1 MAVRVLPSYPNY
13 RDTTGGPL
21 ENGYIYIGTAGADA
35 ETNPISVFWDEAG
48 TIPASQPIRTVGG
61 YPSYSG
67 SPGMLYVTGSSDF
80 SLTVRTVTGT
90 LVYSALNNTYGA
102 TSTLGS
108 MATQNSNAVS
118 ITGGSISGL
127 SSALEI
133 ASGGTGA
140 GNAASARA
148 NLDLGP
154 TKMANQDINNV
165 QITGGTVTGITDLA
179 VADGGT
185 GASTASAARTNLGL
199 GALAL
204 LEEGAITTDTTKV
217 GAVFVGSSNLDGAGS
232 GVTLPSGGTWATVA
246 MAFGSSDATVLAPG
260 TVNFGQTSDQCAGLY
275 ADTIAGGTNFN
286 PNGPNTSFRTNGR
299 LVVMAIRVT

>member
-35 ETNPISVFWDEAG
+35 ETNPISVFWDEGG

-67 SPGMLYVTGSSDF
+67 SPGMLYVTGSNDF

-108 MATQNSNAVS
+108 MASQNSNAVS

-127 SSALEI
+127 TSPLEI

-154 TKMANQDINNV
+154 TKMAHQDANNV

-179 VADGGT
+179 IADGGT
-185 GASTASAARTNLGL
+185 GASTATAARTNLGL

-204 LEEGAITTDTTKV
+204 LNEGAVTTDTTKI
-217 GAVFVGSSNLDGAGS
+217 GAIFVGSANIDGIG

-246 MAFGSSDATVLAPG
+246 MAYGSSDSTVLAPG
-260 TVNFGQTSDQCAGLY
+260 TVNLGQTSDQCAGLY
-275 ADTIAGGTNFN
+275 ANTIAGGTNFN

-299 LVVMAIRVT
+299 IVVIAIRVT

>member
-1 MAVRVLPSYPNY
+1 MAIRVLPSYPNY

-61 YPSYSG
+61 YPSYGG
-67 SPGMLYVTGSSDF
+67 SPGMLYVTGSNDF

-127 SSALEI
+127 SPALEI

-140 GNAASARA
+140 GNATSARA

-154 TKMANQDINNV
+154 TKMAHQDANNV

-179 VADGGT
+179 IADGGT

-204 LEEGAITTDTTKV
+204 LSEGAVTTDTTKI
-217 GAVFVGSSNLDGAGS
+217 GAIFVGSDNLDGIG
-232 GVTLPSGGTWATVA
+232 GVTLPSGGTWAVIGVA
-246 MAFGSSDATVLAPG
+246 LGHSGSVQMSTGFTSLASH
-260 TVNFGQTSDQCAGLY
+260 TGQTLGLY
-275 ADTIAGGTNFN
+275 GSTVAGGTNFN
-286 PNGPNTSFRTNGR
+286 PQASSSDHRTNGR

>member
-35 ETNPISVFWDEAG
+35 ETNPIAVFWDEAG
-48 TIPASQPIRTVGG
+48 TIAASQPIRTVGG

-108 MATQNSNAVS
+108 MASQNSNAVS

-127 SSALEI
+127 TSPLTV

-165 QITGGTVTGITDLA
+165 QITGGTITGITDLA

-185 GASTASAARTNLGL
+185 GGGTPAAARTNLGL

-217 GAVFVGSSNLDGAGS
+217 GAIFIGSDNLDGVG
-232 GVTLPSGGTWATVA
+232 GVTLPSGGTWATFAV
-246 MAFGSSDATVLAPG
+246 AFGSGESPLAPG
-260 TVNFGQTSDQCAGLY
+260 NQTFGQYGDQCAGVY
-275 ADTIAGGTNFN
+275 ANTIAGGTNFN
-286 PNGPNTSFRTNGR
+286 PVGPNSTFRANGR
-299 LVVMAIRVT
+299 IVVIAIRVT

>member
-1 MAVRVLPSYPNY
+1 MAIRVLPSYPNY

-48 TIPASQPIRTVGG
+48 SIPASQPIRTVGG
-61 YPSYSG
+61 YPSYGG
-67 SPGMLYVTGSSDF
+67 SPGMLYVTGANDF

-102 TSTLGS
+102 TSTLGT

-127 SSALEI
+127 SPALEI

-140 GNAASARA
+140 GNATSARA

-154 TKMANQDINNV
+154 TKMAHQDANNV
-165 QITGGTVTGITDLA
+165 QITGGTVTGITDLDI
-179 VADGGT
+179 ADGGT
-185 GASTASAARTNLGL
+185 GASTAAAARTNLGL

-204 LEEGAITTDTTKV
+204 LNEGVVTTDTTKI
-217 GAVFVGSSNLDGAGS
+217 GAIFVGSTNLTGTV
-232 GVTLPSGGTWATVA
+232 GVTLPSGGTWAVVA
-246 MAFGSSDATVLAPG
+246 IAYGAND
-260 TVNFGQTSDQCAGLY
+260 SDQLGTGNTTLTDDTGQCGGLF
-275 ADTIAGGTNFN
+275 ASTVAGGTTFN
-286 PNGPNTSFRTNGR
+286 PYSANSGFRTPGR
-299 LVVMAIRVT
+299 CIVMAIRVT

>member
-1 MAVRVLPSYPNY
+1 MAIRVLPSYPNY

-35 ETNPISVFWDEAG
+35 ETNPIAVFWDEAG
-48 TIPASQPIRTVGG
+48 TIAASQPIRTVGG

-102 TSTLGS
+102 TSTLGT
-108 MATQNSNAVS
+108 MASQNSNAVS

-127 SSALEI
+127 TSPLEV

-165 QITGGTVTGITDLA
+165 QITGGTITGITDLA

-185 GASTASAARTNLGL
+185 GGGTPAAARTNLGL

-217 GAVFVGSSNLDGAGS
+217 GAIFIGSDNLDGVG
-232 GVTLPSGGTWATVA
+232 GVTLPSGGTWATFAV
-246 MAFGSSDATVLAPG
+246 AFGSGENPLAPG
-260 TVNFGQTSDQCAGLY
+260 NQTFGQYGDQCAGVY
-275 ADTIAGGTNFN
+275 ANTIAGGTNFN
-286 PNGPNTSFRTNGR
+286 PVGPNSTFRANGR
-299 LVVMAIRVT
+299 IVVIAIRVT

>member
-1 MAVRVLPSYPNY
+1 MAVRVLPSSPNY

-35 ETNPISVFWDEAG
+35 ETNPISVFWDEGG

-108 MATQNSNAVS
+108 MASQNSNAVS

-127 SSALEI
+127 TSPLEI
-133 ASGGTGA
+133 ASGGGCSLPKTA
-140 GNAASARA
+140 TAP
-148 NLDLGP
+148 NL
-154 TKMANQDINNV
+154 
-165 QITGGTVTGITDLA
+165 
-179 VADGGT
+179 
-185 GASTASAARTNLGL
+185 R
-199 GALAL
+199 
-204 LEEGAITTDTTKV
+204 E
-217 GAVFVGSSNLDGAGS
+217 
-232 GVTLPSGGTWATVA
+232 
-246 MAFGSSDATVLAPG
+246 
-260 TVNFGQTSDQCAGLY
+260 
-275 ADTIAGGTNFN
+275 
-286 PNGPNTSFRTNGR
+286 
-299 LVVMAIRVT
+299 

>member
-13 RDTTGGPL
+13 RDTTGDPL
-21 ENGYIYIGTAGADA
+21 ENGYIYIGTAGSDA
-35 ETNPISVFWDEAG
+35 ETNPISVFWDEGG

-108 MATQNSNAVS
+108 MASQNSNAVS

-127 SSALEI
+127 ASPLEI

-154 TKMANQDINNV
+154 TKMAHQDANNV

-179 VADGGT
+179 IAEGGT
-185 GASTASAARTNLGL
+185 GASTAAAARTNLGL

-204 LEEGAITTDTTKV
+204 LEEGAITTDTTKI
-217 GAVFVGSSNLDGAGS
+217 GAIFVGMSNLDGAGS
-232 GVTLPSGGTWATVA
+232 GVTLPSGGTWAVIGVA
-246 MAFGSSDATVLAPG
+246 LGHTSSVEMSTGSTSLSSHT
-260 TVNFGQTSDQCAGLY
+260 GQTLGLY
-275 ADTIAGGTNFN
+275 GNTVAGGTNFN
-286 PNGPNTSFRTNGR
+286 PNASNSDHRTNGR
-299 LVVMAIRVT
+299 LVVMAIRVS

>member
-35 ETNPISVFWDEAG
+35 ETNPVAVFWDEAG
-48 TIPASQPIRTVGG
+48 TIAASQPIRTVGG

-108 MATQNSNAVS
+108 MASQNSNAVS

-127 SSALEI
+127 TSPLTV

-165 QITGGTVTGITDLA
+165 QITGGTITGITDLA

-185 GASTASAARTNLGL
+185 GGGTPAAARTNLGL

-217 GAVFVGSSNLDGAGS
+217 GAIFIGSDNLDGVG
-232 GVTLPSGGTWATVA
+232 GVTLPSGGTWATFAV
-246 MAFGSSDATVLAPG
+246 AFGSGENPLAPG
-260 TVNFGQTSDQCAGLY
+260 NQTFGQYGDQCAGVY
-275 ADTIAGGTNFN
+275 ANTIAGGTNFN
-286 PNGPNTSFRTNGR
+286 PVGPNSTFRANGR
-299 LVVMAIRVT
+299 IVVIAIRVT